1 MKLIVGLGNPG
12 RDYLYSRHN
21 AGFMALDL
29 LGEKLG
35 ISVAKRAFNA
45 LTGEGR
51 AEGEKIV
58 LMKPQTYMNL
68 SGESVFAAVNWY
80 KLPLEDL
87 IVVYDDV
94 DLPVGEIRVRP
105 KGSAGTHNGMRN
117 IIYMLQDDGFAR
129 VRVGIGKAK
138 EGWDLK
144 DHVLAS
150 FDKPEQEEAFKALK
164 NAADAVMTILTRGM
178 DEAQKAYNV
187 KAAKR
192 VQAREEDKAAPAEST
207 DD

>member
-12 RDYLYSRHN
+12 RDYQFTRHN

-29 LGEKLG
+29 LSEKLG
-35 ISVAKRAFNA
+35 ISVSKRAFGA

-51 AEGEKIV
+51 VDNEKIV

-68 SGESVFAAVNWY
+68 SGDSVFAAVNWY

-117 IIYMLQDDGFAR
+117 IIYMLNDDGFAR

-138 EGWDLK
+138 EGWDLR
-144 DHVLAS
+144 DHVLAK
-150 FDKPEQEEAFKALK
+150 FETPEQEDAYKALQ
-164 NAADAVMTILTRGM
+164 NAADAVMTILSRGM

-192 VQAREEDKAAPAEST
+192 APKPEEET
-207 DD
+207 

>member
-12 RDYLYSRHN
+12 RDYLYTRHN
-21 AGFMALDL
+21 AGFLALDIL
-29 LGEKLG
+29 SERLG
-35 ISVAKRAFNA
+35 ISVEKRAFNA
-45 LTGEGR
+45 LVGEGR
-51 AEGEKIV
+51 AENEKIV

-80 KLPLEDL
+80 KLPLSDL

-117 IIYMLQDDGFAR
+117 IIYMLQDDAFAR
-129 VRVGIGKAK
+129 VRVGIGRAK

-144 DHVLAS
+144 DHVLGK
-150 FDKPEQEEAFKALK
+150 FDKPEQDEAYKALQ
-164 NAADAVMTILTRGM
+164 NAAQAVLTILSSGM

-192 VQAREEDKAAPAEST
+192 AQSPDKAEGDEA
-207 DD
+207 

>member
-21 AGFMALDL
+21 AGFMALDIL
-29 LGEKLG
+29 SEKLG
-35 ISVAKRAFNA
+35 ISVEKRAFNA
-45 LTGEGR
+45 LVGEGR
-51 AEGEKIV
+51 VKNEKVI

-80 KLPLEDL
+80 KLPLSDL

-94 DLPVGEIRVRP
+94 DLPPGEIRVRP

-117 IIYMLQDDGFAR
+117 VIYMLQDDGFAR

-138 EGWDLK
+138 DGWDLK
-144 DHVLAS
+144 DHVLAK
-150 FDKPEQEEAFKALK
+150 FDKPEQEDAYKALK
-164 NAADAVMTILTRGM
+164 NAADAVLLLLSGGM

-192 VQAREEDKAAPAEST
+192 APAQNAGE
-207 DD
+207 DEPG

>member
-12 RDYLYSRHN
+12 RDYLYTRHN
-21 AGFMALDL
+21 AGFLALDIL
-29 LGEKLG
+29 SEKLG
-35 ISVAKRAFNA
+35 ISVNKRAFNA
-45 LTGEGR
+45 FVGEGR
-51 AEGEKIV
+51 VENEKVV

-80 KLPLEDL
+80 KLPLSDL

-138 EGWDLK
+138 DGWDLR
-144 DHVLAS
+144 DHVLAK
-150 FDKPEQEEAFKALK
+150 FDTAEQEDAYKALK
-164 NAADAVMTILTRGM
+164 NAADAALMLLAGGM

-192 VQAREEDKAAPAEST
+192 TAPEADKASGETEEKA
-207 DD
+207 